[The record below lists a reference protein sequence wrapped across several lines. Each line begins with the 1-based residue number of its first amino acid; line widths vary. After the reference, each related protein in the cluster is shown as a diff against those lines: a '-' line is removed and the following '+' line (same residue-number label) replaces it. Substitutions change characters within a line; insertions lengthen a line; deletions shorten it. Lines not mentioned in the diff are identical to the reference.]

1 MGKKVG
7 TSKMGM
13 VRYLIEKW
21 VATAMREN
29 ATAKYP
35 DGGVKEVVFNFP
47 EPKRG
52 LASVLPNL
60 FVVTAGSEATAEA
73 AAEAATEAA
82 TAPAPEVAA
91 PAASGAAPCEPEIV
105 AAEDPDDES
114 LDHVV

>member
-73 AAEAATEAA
+73 AA
-82 TAPAPEVAA
+82 APAPEVAA

-114 LDHVV
+114 LDHAV

>member
-73 AAEAATEAA
+73 AAEAATA
-82 TAPAPEVAA
+82 TAPEVAA

-114 LDHVV
+114 LDHAV